1 MVFYDVEMPLRH
13 GPVDEGLCLCRELRI
28 IRRQRQCGAAHGKR
42 LLSLS
47 ILLQHASHAQHG
59 GRVALHARFQGRDFI
74 FELSHQPRPAGIAAQ
89 QADFISE

>member
-1 MVFYDVEMPLRH
+1 MPLRH
-13 GPVDEGLCLCRELRI
+13 GRVDERPYLCRQLRI
-28 IRRQRQCGAAHGKR
+28 VRRQRQRGAAHGER

-47 ILLQHASHAQHG
+47 ILLQHARQSQHS
-59 GRVALHARFQGRDFI
+59 GRVALHAGFQCRDFV